1 MEYDNGQVIS
11 EFEEGLKELNISLD
25 DNQME
30 QFLSYYQL
38 LIEWNKLI
46 NLTSITDFMEVI
58 KKHFIDS
65 LSIVKV
71 FSPNNERILDLGT
84 GAGFPGIPLKI
95 VFPNTKIVLMDSLNK
110 RIKFLNEVINKL
122 KLEDIIAL
130 HGRAEDFG
138 KDISYR
144 EGFDV
149 CTSRAVA
156 KLSTLS
162 EYCLP
167 FVKTGGVFISY
178 KASQIATE
186 VEDAKKAIKILG
198 GILIKAEEF
207 KLPGTDIDRSLIL
220 IKKISKTPKG
230 YPRTAGKPSKEP
242 L

>member
-198 GILIKAEEF
+198 GTLIKAEEF